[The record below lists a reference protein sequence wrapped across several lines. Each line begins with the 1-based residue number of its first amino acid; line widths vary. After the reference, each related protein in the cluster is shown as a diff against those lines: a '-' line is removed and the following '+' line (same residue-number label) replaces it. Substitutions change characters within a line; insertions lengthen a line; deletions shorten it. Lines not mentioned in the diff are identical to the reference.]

1 MRLGSLILLTAL
13 SVPCSVFAEQTT
25 PMSSEI
31 PTAAAAPTAAAQ
43 APTALELQLQ
53 QQTAEQDAQLQAAR
67 EENQR
72 LRQRLRQA
80 QANSAPPPL
89 ISEQQTWYLIGAGT
103 LLLGA
108 LLGALLRGSRR
119 TRREW
124 LN

>member
-13 SVPCSVFAEQTT
+13 SAPCSVLAEQTT
-25 PMSSEI
+25 PVSSEI
-31 PTAAAAPTAAAQ
+31 STAAAAPTAAVQ
-43 APTALELQLQ
+43 ASTALELQLQ
-53 QQTAEQDAQLQAAR
+53 QQTAEQDVQLQAAR

-72 LRQRLRQA
+72 LLQRLSQA

-89 ISEQQTWYLIGAGT
+89 ISEQQAWYLIGAGT
-103 LLLGA
+103 FLLGT